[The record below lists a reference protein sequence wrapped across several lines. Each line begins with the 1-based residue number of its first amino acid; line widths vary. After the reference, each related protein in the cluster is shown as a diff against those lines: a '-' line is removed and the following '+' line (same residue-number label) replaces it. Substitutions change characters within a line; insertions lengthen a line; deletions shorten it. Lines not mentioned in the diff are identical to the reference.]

1 MIDRNARNELAVL
14 IRRYLDE
21 QIKAFDLDEALESF
35 CDSDDSGVRYVA
47 STMWYHYDDCDD
59 HLIVA
64 NKQQWDYFQRL
75 LLLLESNSTVIQE
88 HRRQW
93 SVTQLIAALLL
104 AACIGIAIRFGVGSH
119 LLIFFVPFGLASIA
133 ISHFRR
139 RIVER
144 GPYYDIVTPFSSISD
159 LRMAYDS
166 ALYFRKRQFPRHIET
181 RLIRSP
187 VTSAF
192 WTCKMYVMWA
202 VLAPAPLLVQCAPVS
217 FEYPIVKPG

>member
-1 MIDRNARNELAVL
+1 MIDRNARNALAAL

-21 QIKAFDLDEALESF
+21 QIKAFDLDEALDAF
-35 CDSDDSGVRYVA
+35 RDSDDSGVRYVA
-47 STMWYHYDDCDD
+47 RTMWYHYDDCDD
-59 HLIVA
+59 HWVVA

-75 LLLLESNSTVIQE
+75 LLLLESNSTVLQE

-104 AACIGIAIRFGVGSH
+104 AACVGIAVRFGVGSH

-133 ISHFRR
+133 ISRFRR
-139 RIVER
+139 PIFER
-144 GPYYDIVTPFSSISD
+144 GAYDDIVTPFSSISD
-159 LRMAYDS
+159 LRTAYDS
-166 ALYFRKRQFPRHIET
+166 ARHFRKRQFPRRIET

-192 WTCKMYVMWA
+192 WTCHMYLMWA
-202 VLAPAPLLVQCAPVS
+202 ILAPAPLLVQCAPVT
-217 FEYPIVKPG
+217 FDYPVVKHG

>member
-1 MIDRNARNELAVL
+1 MIDRNARNDLADL

-21 QIKAFDLDEALESF
+21 QIKAFDLDDALYPF

-47 STMWYHYDDCDD
+47 NTMWYHYDDCDD

-75 LLLLESNSTVIQE
+75 LLLLESNSVVIQE
-88 HRRQW
+88 HRKQW

-104 AACIGIAIRFGVGSH
+104 AVCIGIAIRFGIGSH

-139 RIVER
+139 PILER
-144 GPYYDIVTPFSSISD
+144 QPYDDIVTPFSSISD
-159 LRMAYDS
+159 LRTAYDS
-166 ALYFRKRQFPRHIET
+166 ARHFKKRQFPRHIET
-181 RLIRSP
+181 RSIRSP
-187 VTSAF
+187 VVSAF
-192 WTCKMYVMWA
+192 WTWHMYIMWA
-202 VLAPAPLLVQCAPVS
+202 ILAPAPLLVQCAPVTID
-217 FEYPIVKPG
+217 YPVVKPG